1 MAIPIIVLLLLASYF
16 TIEIKLATGLHRLKK
31 CHNNKNYRVSIIVA
45 MRNEEKR
52 ATQCLKGLVHQQYPD
67 DLLEIIIVDDGST
80 DATPEIVKEFQTR
93 HPVVN
98 YLKINNPPHHQGNK
112 KLALMKGIEV
122 SSGEILFFTDADC
135 VPPPNWVRS
144 IISCFGDDVGI
155 VVGFSPLI
163 GLTNM
168 LIDKII
174 RLDSLAAGLVAAGS
188 IGLEKAVTCA
198 GRNLAYRRIVFRQ
211 INGFTDILHS
221 ISGDDDLFLQLAHY
235 RTNWK
240 IKHVIGRDCV
250 VPAFHQQNLKQ
261 FINQKKRHLS
271 AGKYYN
277 FKIQIGYF
285 LYHLANLSLFV
296 FFFLSLFLTNWLAV
310 SSGLL
315 LAKLFADWFLLK
327 NGAKKFYQQFDVSA
341 FLGWEILFLGYH
353 LFVAPAA
360 WFGKI
365 RWK

>member
-52 ATQCLKGLVHQQYPD
+52 AAQCLKGLVHQQYPD

-80 DATPEIVKEFQTR
+80 DTTPEIVKEFQTR

-98 YLKINNPPHHQGNK
+98 YLKTDNPPHHQGNK
-112 KLALMKGIEV
+112 KLALMKGIGA

-163 GLTNM
+163 GSSNM

-174 RLDSLAAGLVAAGS
+174 HVDSLAAGLVAAGS

-240 IKHVIGRDCV
+240 IKHAIGRDCV

-296 FFFLSLFLTNWLAV
+296 FFFLSLFLRNWLAV

-315 LAKLFADWFLLK
+315 LAKLFADSFLLK

-341 FLGWEILFLGYH
+341 FLGLEILLLGYH